1 MAWSYEPE
9 ILRQIR
15 YGDSLFCM
23 GHSRVKV
30 DIYEIPR
37 LVAGNF
43 NGIIATAI
51 GPDRVD
57 DY

>member
-1 MAWSYEPE
+1 
-9 ILRQIR
+9 
-15 YGDSLFCM
+15 M